1 MSFTDSEPSLTTSA
15 NGNLPIHPE
24 LKPEVI
30 ARSRDGFDLFLI
42 SVLILF
48 LELACIR
55 WFPAHVLYLTFFTNV
70 VLLACFLGMSVGCL
84 AATHRRN
91 YLTWTPWLLL
101 IALAAAHAVEISSGS
116 FVKFVDVGHQAS
128 PENIYFGTE
137 YHSQD
142 LSRYAIPVE
151 VLCGF
156 FFLVIALALIGPGQE
171 LGRALNRWPNR
182 VQAYTL
188 NITGSIAGIVLFAAS
203 SWLHLSPLWW
213 FLLVAVA
220 LSYFYFLSRHRHYQK
235 LLGRGTV
242 TAAVLIGVVGLA
254 AYTPVHG
261 DYPGQ
266 SQTQRIWSPYY
277 RIDFKQEDRSLS
289 VNLIYHQQMVSR
301 NEVFPAYA
309 LPHLLNRDSGR
320 PAFKDV
326 LIIGA
331 GSGNDVS
338 RALQWGATHVDAVE
352 IDPAIYRLGRDFHPD
367 HPYQDSRVK
376 IHLDDGRNFLRSS
389 TRKYDLVIYALVDS
403 LVLHSGYSNI
413 RLESYLFTRQ
423 MFDDVRN
430 HLKPAGIFVIYNY
443 FRQGWLVSR
452 LQQGLEESFGAGN
465 PVVLTLPYREV
476 IEPESATFGDF
487 TVFFAG
493 GTAALREAFSQNPEY
508 FLSDKEPPGPNSE
521 KGFGASPS
529 QVNNPPGPVEIAK
542 TDQPS
547 TSGPQRF
554 GLATVAPLKGG
565 LRTATDDWPF
575 LYLREPM
582 IPTLS
587 WRGMIIMGSLAL
599 LLIFLFSPRRT
610 RVPATNKV
618 VERSHLEKRALNLQL
633 FFLGAG
639 FMLIETKAVVS
650 MALLFGSTWVVNS
663 VVFFAVLVMIL
674 AANFWTL
681 RFPPTRLWPYYA
693 GLLVTLALNTLIPL
707 DFFLGMSRTLQVTG
721 ACLLVFSPV
730 LFAGVIFAS
739 SFKRTDEPDRAFG
752 FNIAGA
758 MLGGLAEY
766 TSMLLGF
773 QYLVLVAILFY
784 ALSVVGLRRSQNE
797 DAAVRLS
804 ESVVT
809 ES

>member
-1 MSFTDSEPSLTTSA
+1 LTTPVTAIPSPDPTHRHK
-15 NGNLPIHPE
+15 PI
-24 LKPEVI
+24 
-30 ARSRDGFDLFLI
+30 SRPGDGFDLFLI
-42 SVLILF
+42 SVVILF
-48 LELACIR
+48 LELASIR

-84 AATHRRN
+84 AANHRRR
-91 YLTWTPWLLL
+91 YLTWTPLLLL

-116 FVKFVDVGHQAS
+116 FVKFLDVGNQAS
-128 PENIYFGTE
+128 PQNIYFGTE

-156 FFLVIALALIGPGQE
+156 FFLIIALALIGPGQE

-188 NITGSIAGIVLFAAS
+188 NITGSIAGILLFAAS

-213 FLLVAVA
+213 FLLVALG
-220 LSYFYFLSRHRHYQK
+220 LSYFYFISQHRHYRK
-235 LLGRGTV
+235 LLGWGTV
-242 TAAVLIGVVGLA
+242 TAVLLIGMVGLA
-254 AYTPVHG
+254 AYTPGHK

-266 SQTQRIWSPYY
+266 SQAQHLWSPYY
-277 RIDFKQEDRSLS
+277 RIDFKQQDLSLS

-301 NEVFPAYA
+301 NEVYPAYA

-352 IDPAIYRLGRDFHPD
+352 IDPAIYRLGREFHPD
-367 HPYQDSRVK
+367 HPYQDSRVE
-376 IHLDDGRNFLRSS
+376 IHLDDGRNFLRTSK
-389 TRKYDLVIYALVDS
+389 RKYDLVIYALVDS

-423 MFDDVRN
+423 TFDDVRN
-430 HLKPAGIFVIYNY
+430 HLKPDGTFVIYNY

-452 LQQGLEESFGAGN
+452 LQQSLEEAFGAGN
-465 PVVLTLPYREV
+465 PLVLTLPYRRL

-487 TVFFAG
+487 TIFFAG
-493 GTAALREAFSQNPEY
+493 STAALRNAFSNQTEY
-508 FLSDKEPPGPNSE
+508 FLRDDQPPGPESPT
-521 KGFGASPS
+521 GFGGPGS
-529 QVNNPPGPVEIAK
+529 QEQQRLQQTAK
-542 TDQPS
+542 VANTDKPL
-547 TSGPQRF
+547 TSHWQRF
-554 GLATVAPLKGG
+554 GLASVVPLKDG

-587 WRGMIIMGSLAL
+587 LRGMIIMGGLAL
-599 LLIFLFSPRRT
+599 LLIFLFLPKKRMRL
-610 RVPATNKV
+610 ATNNPD
-618 VERSHLEKRALNLQL
+618 EGTQREKRLLNVQL

-674 AANFWTL
+674 IANFWTL
-681 RFPPTRLWPYYA
+681 RFQPKRLWPFYV
-693 GLLVTLALNTLIPL
+693 GLLATLALNTLIPL
-707 DFFLGMSRTLQVTG
+707 DFFLGMSQSLQVTG
-721 ACLLVFSPV
+721 ACLLVFAPV

-766 TSMLLGF
+766 SSMLLGF

-784 ALSVVGLRRSQNE
+784 ALSVFGLRRSKDE
-797 DAAVRLS
+797 AAKVRLPERVVI
-804 ESVVT
+804 ES
-809 ES
+809 

>member
-1 MSFTDSEPSLTTSA
+1 MTTPVA
-15 NGNLPIHPE
+15 ATRFPDPIS
-24 LKPEVI
+24 
-30 ARSRDGFDLFLI
+30 RSRDGFDLFLI
-42 SVLILF
+42 SLLILF
-48 LELACIR
+48 LELASIR

-84 AATHRRN
+84 AANNRRR
-91 YLTWTPWLLL
+91 YLTWTPLLL
-101 IALAAAHAVEISSGS
+101 IIALTAAHAVEISSGS
-116 FVKFVDVGHQAS
+116 FVKFLDVGNQAS

-156 FFLVIALALIGPGQE
+156 FFLIIALALIGPGQE

-188 NITGSIAGIVLFAAS
+188 NIAGSIAGILLFAVS

-213 FLLVAVA
+213 FLLVALGLA
-220 LSYFYFLSRHRHYQK
+220 YFYFVSPHRHYRK
-235 LLGRGTV
+235 SPGLGALT
-242 TAAVLIGVVGLA
+242 AVLLISMVGLA
-254 AYTPVHG
+254 AYTPVHD

-266 SQTQRIWSPYY
+266 RQAQRLWSPYY
-277 RIDFKQEDRSLS
+277 RIDFKQEDLSLS

-338 RALQWGATHVDAVE
+338 RALQWGANHVDAVE
-352 IDPAIYRLGRDFHPD
+352 IDPAIYRLGREFHPD
-367 HPYQDSRVK
+367 HPYQNSRVE

-389 TRKYDLVIYALVDS
+389 KRKYDLVIYALVDS

-423 MFDDVRN
+423 TFDDVRN
-430 HLKPAGIFVIYNY
+430 HLKPDGTFVIYNY

-452 LQQGLEESFGAGN
+452 LQQGLEESFGVGN
-465 PVVLTLPYREV
+465 PLVLTLPYRKV

-493 GTAALREAFSQNPEY
+493 NTTALREAFSEHNEY
-508 FLSDKEPPGPNSE
+508 FLRGDQPPGPESPM
-521 KGFGASPS
+521 GFGGPGSEEQRQQQNEQIA
-529 QVNNPPGPVEIAK
+529 NTNP
-542 TDQPS
+542 PS
-547 TSGPQRF
+547 TSHWQRF
-554 GLATVAPLKGG
+554 GPASVVPPKDA

-587 WRGMIIMGSLAL
+587 LRGMIIMGVLAL
-599 LLIFLFSPRRT
+599 LLIFVFLPRR
-610 RVPATNKV
+610 RRSLATNNPDENTQRK
-618 VERSHLEKRALNLQL
+618 KRLLNIQL

-674 AANFWTL
+674 IANFWTL
-681 RFPPTRLWPYYA
+681 RFRPTRLWPYYA
-693 GLLVTLALNTLIPL
+693 GLLATLALNTLIPL
-707 DFFLGMSRTLQVTG
+707 DFFLGMSRSLQVTG
-721 ACLLVFSPV
+721 ACLLVFAPV

-739 SFKRTDEPDRAFG
+739 SFKLTDEPDRAFG

-773 QYLVLVAILFY
+773 QYLILVAILFY
-784 ALSVVGLRRSQNE
+784 GLSAVGLRRSTDE
-797 DAAVRLS
+797 AAAVKLP
-804 ESVVT
+804 EGVLT